1 MSLISIPAKEDV
13 IKRAHHHVTLS
24 HYVSADALRDNK
36 VSISDKLLD
45 VAKPQHYSKLSHEE
59 SGCFYRPVTIVY
71 HQIV

>member
-1 MSLISIPAKEDV
+1 MSLIYIPAKEDV

-59 SGCFYRPVTIVY
+59 SGCFYRPVTIIY